1 MNAFCRTVRQDILK
15 VAKASGHGHIPS
27 CFSVVEILCAI
38 YGTIRHNPKDPAWT
52 QRDIFILSKGHAS
65 LAHYCTLA
73 RLGYF
78 DAAAVVSF
86 GGFKSDFGCHA
97 DRLKVPGIEVST
109 GSLGHG
115 IGVGVGMALAFK
127 IQDSGRRVYAVIG
140 DGEANEGSVWEA
152 LMVAANLGLDNLT
165 VVYDNNMSHGRGLQI
180 MNPAEKLAAFGC
192 RVDEVSGHNVAALK
206 EALAGEAGKAEGRP
220 HGIVAHTKKGY
231 GCHTMICDH
240 YAWHRRCPTDEEFT
254 RLMEELDEEAL

>member
-1 MNAFCRTVRQDILK
+1 MNRFCRAVRQDILK
-15 VAKASGHGHIPS
+15 IAKASGHGHIPS
-27 CFSVVEILCAI
+27 CFSVVEILCAV
-38 YGTIRHNPKDPAWT
+38 YGTHRHDPKNPGWD

-78 DAAAVVSF
+78 DIARVASF
-86 GGFKSDFGCHA
+86 GSFRTDFGCHA

-115 IGVGVGMALAFK
+115 IGVAVGMALAFK
-127 IQDSGRRVYAVIG
+127 IKKSDRRVTVVIG

-152 LMVAANLGLDNLT
+152 LMVASNLKLDNLT
-165 VVYDNNMSHGRGLQI
+165 VIYDNNMSHGRGLQI
-180 MNPAEKLAAFGC
+180 TNPVEKLRAFGF
-192 RVDEVSGHNVAALK
+192 RVEEVRGHNVAALK
-206 EALAGEAGKAEGRP
+206 AVLARAPADAKPRAV
-220 HGIVAHTKKGY
+220 VAQTKKGY
-231 GCHTMICDH
+231 GCPTMVCDH

-254 RLMEELDEEAL
+254 RLMEELDEEAV